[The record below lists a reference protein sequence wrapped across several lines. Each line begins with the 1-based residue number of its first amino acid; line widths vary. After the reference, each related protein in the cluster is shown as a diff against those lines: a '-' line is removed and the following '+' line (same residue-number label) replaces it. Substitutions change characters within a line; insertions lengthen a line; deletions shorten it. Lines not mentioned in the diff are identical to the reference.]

1 MEPPFTSAARGR
13 SAGPT
18 ARDPFT
24 GRPSG
29 PGAPL
34 PPPNLPGAPGLL
46 VAERPPIS
54 PPTSSRPG
62 GGRRVFLAIGGI
74 VAGLAILEG
83 ALAMLGLMLH
93 TTASGAQSLT
103 GITHTLAVTSDSGD
117 VHLVGSADGQPHVTW
132 TSHYSIRKP
141 HVTVRQEGNRVVLTS
156 GCGIWLGVIPGLCS
170 TDIEV
175 ALPAET
181 DVTVDSS
188 AGDVSAVGLSGA
200 LRLSSGAGDVSV
212 DDVSGAITAR
222 SSAGDVTGRHV
233 RSARVDARSDAG
245 DVRLTFAAE
254 PDVVR
259 AESSAGDVVI
269 TLPAG
274 ERLYAVEAGTSAG
287 DTHNSVRTSSESPYV
302 VTAHSS
308 AGDVTVRYAN

>member
-1 MEPPFTSAARGR
+1 MEPPFPNADTGR

-18 ARDPFT
+18 ARVPFT
-24 GRPSG
+24 GRPDG

-46 VAERPPIS
+46 VAERPIT
-54 PPTSSRPG
+54 PPPAGRPPS
-62 GGRRVFLAIGGI
+62 GGRRTLLAIGGI
-74 VAGLAILEG
+74 VASLAIVEG
-83 ALAMLGLMLH
+83 ALTLLGLMLH
-93 TTASGAQSLT
+93 TTASGTQSLT

-117 VHLVGSADGQPHVTW
+117 VHLVSSADGQPHVTW
-132 TSHYSIRKP
+132 KSHYSIRRP
-141 HVTVRQEGNRVVLTS
+141 HVTVRQEGDRVILTS
-156 GCGIWLGVIPGLCS
+156 GCGVWLGVIPGMCS
-170 TDIEV
+170 TAIEV
-175 ALPAET
+175 ALPADT
-181 DVTVDSS
+181 AVTVDSS
-188 AGDVSAVGLSGA
+188 AGDVSAVGLTGA
-200 LRLSSGAGDVSV
+200 LRLSSGAGDVLV
-212 DDVSGAITAR
+212 DDVSGTITAR
-222 SSAGDVTGRHV
+222 SSAGDVLGRRV

-259 AESSAGDVVI
+259 AESSAGDVVV

-287 DTHNSVRTSSESPYV
+287 STYKSVRTSSESPYV